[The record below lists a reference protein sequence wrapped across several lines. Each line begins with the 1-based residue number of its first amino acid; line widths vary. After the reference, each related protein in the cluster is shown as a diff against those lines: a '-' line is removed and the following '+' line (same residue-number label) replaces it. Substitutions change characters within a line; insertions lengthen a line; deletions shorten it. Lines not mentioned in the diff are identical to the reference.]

1 MRYPAHISSIFLQLK
16 SVIQSTQQTLE
27 EPNGKL
33 ILRKALMKRS
43 GHRSVQM
50 YILALNLFVLEVP
63 ETKGIFFAYAMEA
76 ICSAISLSLEIYLI
90 PVSV

>member
-1 MRYPAHISSIFLQLK
+1 
-16 SVIQSTQQTLE
+16 
-27 EPNGKL
+27 
-33 ILRKALMKRS
+33 MKRS